1 MNLENTQE
9 GKQFDFK
16 GGVHANQVIK
26 TPRRV
31 YIANETGVSV
41 QKITFLTFQ
50 KHGEILPTD
59 SQSCAS
65 YTNLPVQRRDI

>member
-1 MNLENTQE
+1 MNLKNTQK
-9 GKQFDFK
+9 GQQSDFK
-16 GGVHANQVIK
+16 GGAHSNQVIK

-50 KHGEILPTD
+50 RHGEILPSD